1 MLKNTLL
8 AGAAVAVLAFAG
20 SAHAAAY
27 SWSFTGGNSS
37 STGSVGNTRD
47 FTSSPAGIS
56 LTASAYYATSNS
68 SNIQAAYLGHYSPG
82 LGVTNTG
89 TSQFPQD
96 DHTVDNSGRIDL
108 VLFQFAQAIDID
120 SIILTSYGDADIK
133 VWFGSNFTGGTINGD
148 FGLTDLGSFSC
159 SSSCNGNGEV
169 QTYGNVNPANLTGTY
184 LLVAAEPSQDNDEFK
199 IRGLTAS
206 YNPPSNVAEPG
217 TLALLGLG
225 LAGLGA
231 ATRRKRNA

>member
-37 STGSVGNTRD
+37 SNGSAGNTRN
-47 FTSSPAGIS
+47 FVSSPAGIS
-56 LTASAYYATSNS
+56 LTASAYYATSSS
-68 SNIQAAYLGHYSPG
+68 SNIQAAYLGHYSTG
-82 LGVTNTG
+82 LGVTNTWG
-89 TSQFPQD
+89 E
-96 DHTVDNSGRIDL
+96 DHYVDNGGRIDL

-120 SIILTSYGDADIK
+120 SIVLTSYGDADIK
-133 VWFGSNFTGGTINGD
+133 VWFGSSFTGGSINGD
-148 FGLTDLGSFSC
+148 FGLTDLGTFTC

-169 QTYGNVNPANLTGTY
+169 HTYGNVNPLNMTGTY
-184 LLVAAEPSQDNDEFK
+184 LLIAADPSGSNDEFK
-199 IRGLTAS
+199 IRGLTAT
-206 YNPPSNVAEPG
+206 YNPPTDVAEPG

-231 ATRRKRNA
+231 ATRRKRTV

>member
-8 AGAAVAVLAFAG
+8 AGAAVAVLAFAS

-27 SWSFTGGNSS
+27 SWSFTGGNSNDN
-37 STGSVGNTRD
+37 GSAGNTRN
-47 FTSSPAGIS
+47 FASSPAGIS
-56 LTASAYYATSNS
+56 LTASAFYATSSS

-82 LGVTNTG
+82 LGVTNTWNE
-89 TSQFPQD
+89 
-96 DHTVDNSGRIDL
+96 DHYVDNGGRIDL
-108 VLFQFAQAIDID
+108 VLFQFSQAIDID

-133 VWFGSNFTGGTINGD
+133 VWFGSNFAGGTINGD

-159 SSSCNGNGEV
+159 NSSCNGNGEV
-169 QTYGNVNPANLTGTY
+169 QTYSNVNPLNMTGTY
-184 LLVAAEPSQDNDEFK
+184 LLIAADPSGDNDEFK
-199 IRGLTAS
+199 IRGLAAS
-206 YNPPSNVAEPG
+206 YSPPTTVAEPG

-231 ATRRKRNA
+231 ATRRKRSA